1 MIVDDDIL
9 AALDTTNWNKET
21 KRKAQKAAERSMLKF
36 KDGVPVNGITYRVNK
51 DSRNEHA
58 RSNSTDRLYRKNK
71 EVFADKLRVANNV
84 DEVIIATVNLSP
96 DGKLKHERTDQFVDF
111 LHGSVLIQSGKNQ
124 YTATTVIGVT
134 KQSDF
139 VYYGLEDILGTAF
152 KIKEK
157 PSSAVSDIATVNA
170 MLDGSSSRDNSTSDA
185 NRQEVPGK
193 NLSERLS
200 SSKKNDI
207 RRSRKDS
214 AEFTQNDVKVSVSD
228 TKDGYSL
235 DVDGEKFEFVWKQG
249 IDGTGKSLYN
259 KSGKRSAAIQDVVS
273 RLHSGEAVSVEEVM
287 SLPEVELA
295 NKLSEADDTLN
306 LPNRDAIHNA
316 GYEKAMSLGSFN
328 SKTGRLDG
336 KVLRERRMDIVIGL
350 PGSGKSSVYSNRL
363 SEEHGER
370 IIDTDDF
377 REYIPEYNG
386 MNASVVHKEASL
398 MRDMVLDEALQQ
410 GENILLSTVGASA
423 KSLAS
428 KIREYASDG
437 YSVYLHLNELPYLE
451 SVARVLE
458 RYVSKDGRLGR
469 IVLPNFVYDYKN
481 APTDV
486 YLEITGQEGN
496 VDYDTRR
503 MAEEIPGSR
512 GMGRPARAGDARS
525 KTERT
530 RAEGERSAGRGKGE
544 NDVSDLLS
552 GFDWYNNNVKYGEE
566 PIVVQANR
574 DSAIQRR
581 SDIRRSRKDRQNETA
596 RTAKIPTR
604 QEADAILQR
613 SQEER
618 KAQEAAEEARREAS
632 RRAFIENAPARRK
645 SEKNTQLDDL
655 VAKHGAIPAGENPVR
670 DVSVPNRT
678 TADTKVRRTVR
689 TALEA
694 EVTPDSLVP
703 VIEDSIVAGNFDYSE
718 KKNAKTVEAANA
730 WVNARKS
737 ADAAYEDWLSAKKNK
752 LNADMIAR
760 GFILYNTFATA
771 ANETKNSTER
781 TDLQRKAIDIL
792 QDISVMGTV
801 AGQTAQAIRLLKQQ
815 TPDAKYYALERAVS
829 RLQSDINERFG
840 EKGEAPNLE
849 IDKDLASKWLKA
861 LREGEMDLA
870 YDYENMLHQQIAAQV
885 PKSVSDYINAWRY
898 LAMLGNPKTLLR
910 NAFGNASFT
919 PIVVLKDQIGAV
931 MEKLL
936 PKNQRTKAIGF
947 RTLSKKGR
955 ELLKYAEVDFE
966 TSDVQQMLSRRKYD
980 DTNVNDRLGS
990 AVAEARSTF
999 KAPVLKQWQSGT
1011 RYLMEEMP
1019 GMGDNFY
1026 KGLHYK
1032 RAFAGAAQARGYT
1045 VEDFKNGRVS
1055 QNELAALRTYSANQ
1069 AMKATFN
1076 DANALSNAIRRMRF
1090 KNKAANVLIEGVL
1103 PFKGTPANV
1112 LVRAAEYSPVGFVKA
1127 LSADIISVARGKIT
1141 WQEYIERLSQGV
1153 SGTLMAGLG
1162 WLLAGLGYIRVNA
1175 DDDDEREGKQD
1186 YSLELFGKSIT
1197 LDWLSPASI
1206 PFFMG
1211 AEFHELLNGGGH
1223 DSTADAIVDICSDFF
1238 APILEMSMLSGAKDL
1253 LDNFVYA
1260 YSDGAN
1266 AGTIIGSLFVQPF
1279 FSYLGQFLPTILSQ
1293 TANALEPN
1301 RTTTY
1306 VGDISGKAHRSF
1318 IRNVAKLTEKI
1329 PFVDWRQVDYVDEWG
1344 NTESNGNA
1352 LDRFFNSFLNPAYVN
1367 DIVVTDADAEIAR
1380 LKETEDSDVAPEK
1393 RKTEITVSEYD
1404 EDGEKISS
1412 EKVKLNGDQYSKYQ
1426 REYGQQYAL
1435 MAAALMASDY
1445 YDELSDSDK
1454 VKAFQEI
1461 ESLADEYGKLAAGV
1475 GYVLEP
1481 GSLDNKLYYLTQ
1493 NGIPAAEAYAARLLY
1508 RQLNRDES
1516 ISPTD
1521 RYERF
1526 RTWVYGNEEWTK
1538 KEQALVI
1545 DTLGKFS
1552 SGFVVDSENYDEL
1565 LSYGSISAELAGSIT
1580 EGIRAIKPLAGHETV
1595 TDNQRYEYILSR
1607 KDLTGEQR
1615 NDALDA
1621 YIPSGSRAKYE
1632 GWTGTTKVDGKTIR
1646 SGISTEQYVRIQL
1659 AISELKPTGGNKG
1672 VSEAQRLTAIA
1683 NFPGLTD
1690 KQRYSLMVCAETS
1703 YEEGSDNTSG
1713 EAWRKR
1719 LYGAQ
1724 EAGISAGAFMKVYTD
1739 TSSFDAKDEN
1749 GETVNGLKKKR
1760 IAKYLRGTLLLTD
1773 YQKGYIWTMFY
1784 EKSTWDGW
1792 KYE

>member
-1 MIVDDDIL
+1 MDM
-9 AALDTTNWNKET
+9 A
-21 KRKAQKAAERSMLKF
+21 
-36 KDGVPVNGITYRVNK
+36 
-51 DSRNEHA
+51 
-58 RSNSTDRLYRKNK
+58 
-71 EVFADKLRVANNV
+71 
-84 DEVIIATVNLSP
+84 
-96 DGKLKHERTDQFVDF
+96 
-111 LHGSVLIQSGKNQ
+111 
-124 YTATTVIGVT
+124 
-134 KQSDF
+134 
-139 VYYGLEDILGTAF
+139 
-152 KIKEK
+152 
-157 PSSAVSDIATVNA
+157 
-170 MLDGSSSRDNSTSDA
+170 
-185 NRQEVPGK
+185 
-193 NLSERLS
+193 
-200 SSKKNDI
+200 
-207 RRSRKDS
+207 
-214 AEFTQNDVKVSVSD
+214 
-228 TKDGYSL
+228 
-235 DVDGEKFEFVWKQG
+235 GEKFEFVWKQG

-316 GYEKAMSLGSFN
+316 GYEKAMSLGSYN
-328 SKTGRLDG
+328 SKTGKLDG

-386 MNASVVHKEASL
+386 MNASVVHQEASL
-398 MRDMVLDEALQQ
+398 MRDMVLDEATQR

-423 KSLAS
+423 KSLAN
-428 KIREYASDG
+428 KIRDYTSDG

-469 IVLPNFVYDYKN
+469 IVSPDIVFGCKN
-481 APTDV
+481 APTQT
-486 YLEITGQEGN
+486 YLEITGQEEYYG
-496 VDYDTRR
+496 TLELG
-503 MAEEIPGSR
+503 EEIPGSR
-512 GMGRPARAGDARS
+512 GMGGSARARDIRA

-530 RAEGERSAGRGKGE
+530 GAEGERGRSSGREKGE
-544 NDVSDLLS
+544 NDVSDLLA

-574 DSAIQRR
+574 DAAIQRR
-581 SDIRRSRKDRQNETA
+581 SEVRRSRKDRQNETS
-596 RTAKIPTR
+596 RMPKLPTR

-613 SQEER
+613 SQEQR

-655 VAKHGAIPAGENPVR
+655 VAKYGAIPAGENPVR

-703 VIEDSIVAGNFDYSE
+703 VIEDSIVAGKFDRSVKKNTELMEDAHEWVKSMVSAEAAHEAWLSE
-718 KKNAKTVEAANA
+718 KK
-730 WVNARKS
+730 R
-737 ADAAYEDWLSAKKNK
+737 K

-771 ANETKNSTER
+771 ANKSRNATER
-781 TDLQRKAIDIL
+781 EEAQRKAINIL

-801 AGQTAQAIRLLKQQ
+801 AGQTEQAIRLLKQQ
-815 TPDAKYYALERAVS
+815 TPDAKYYALTRAVA
-829 RLQSDINERFG
+829 RLQYDINKRFQ
-840 EKGEAPNLE
+840 KNKKAAPE
-849 IDKDLASKWLKA
+849 ITIDKKLARNWIRA
-861 LREGEMDLA
+861 LREGKTDLA
-870 YDYENMLHQQIAAQV
+870 YDYENLLHQQIAAQV

-898 LAMLGNPKTLLR
+898 LAMLGNPKTLIR
-910 NAFGNASFT
+910 NAIGNAVFT
-919 PIVVLKDQIGAV
+919 PIVILRDQIGAIG
-931 MEKLL
+931 ELFL
-936 PKNQRTKAIGF
+936 PKEQRTKSAGW
-947 RTLSKKGR
+947 RRLSPKGR
-955 ELLKYAEVDFE
+955 ELLKYAAVDFE
-966 TSDVQQMLSRRKYD
+966 ASDVQQMLSRRKYD
-980 DTNVNDRLGS
+980 DSNPNDRLGS

-999 KAPVLKQWQSGT
+999 RLPGLRHWQAFT
-1011 RYLMEEMP
+1011 RYVMEECP
-1019 GMGDNFY
+1019 LMGDNFY

-1032 RAFAGAAQARGYT
+1032 RAFAGAARARGYT
-1045 VEDFKNGRVS
+1045 AEDFRSGRVS
-1055 QNELAALRTYSANQ
+1055 QDEISALRTYAANQ

-1076 DANALSNAIRRMRF
+1076 DANTLSNAIRRLRF

-1112 LVRAAEYSPVGFVKA
+1112 LVRAAEYGPVGFVKA